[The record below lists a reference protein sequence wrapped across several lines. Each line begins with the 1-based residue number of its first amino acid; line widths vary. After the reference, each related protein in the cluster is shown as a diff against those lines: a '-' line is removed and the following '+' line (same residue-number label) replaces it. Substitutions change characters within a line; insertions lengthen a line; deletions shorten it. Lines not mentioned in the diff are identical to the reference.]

1 MATML
6 LLDTHILL
14 WLFDDSPRL
23 GAEARARLAAASTV
37 HFSAAT
43 IWELTIKAL
52 LGKLEVP
59 PDLVEECRTAGL
71 LEMPVTALQAARVAA
86 FPTLVRHDP
95 FDRILL
101 AQAVSSGCELIT
113 ANAILL
119 AIPHAP
125 VIDGRH

>member
-1 MATML
+1 ML

-14 WLFDDSPRL
+14 WVLDDSPRL
-23 GAEARARLAAASTV
+23 GARTRARLAATSAV
-37 HFSAAT
+37 HYSAAT
-43 IWELTIKAL
+43 VWELAIKAM

-71 LEMPVTALQAARVAA
+71 LEMPVTALQAAQVAA
-86 FPTLVRHDP
+86 FPTLLRHDP

-113 ANAILL
+113 ADPTLL
-119 AIPHAP
+119 AAPDAP
-125 VIDGRH
+125 VVDGRL